1 MPLAR
6 YYIKSAENPWKTI
19 PLKKYKKIMFFF
31 SLKHVFTTGKKKKQQ
46 NTHYQPTYMHNEVK
60 IIPVI

>member
-31 SLKHVFTTGKKKKQQ
+31 FKTRVYNRKEVKKKATKY
-46 NTHYQPTYMHNEVK
+46 TLPAYLHA
-60 IIPVI
+60 